1 MRIVFWGTYDT
12 GKPRVRIMLNG
23 LRKNGVD
30 TIECHSSVWGD
41 IQDKSQI
48 HGVMGKIRLLGR
60 WISSYP
66 GLIIRYLKLP
76 EHDVVVVGY
85 MGHLDVLV
93 LWPFAKLRRVPI
105 VWDAFLSLYN
115 TVVEDR
121 KLIRP
126 SHPFALVLSA
136 WEWIACRA
144 ASLVILDTLAHA
156 DYFVSR
162 FMIDAESTS
171 SVLVG
176 VEPEIF
182 QKNLI
187 HVRPTSYSENS
198 LTLLFY
204 GQFIPLHG
212 IETIIE
218 AAQKVENDLVRWVII
233 GKGQEGSRIRELL
246 SQHPVKNLSWVPWV
260 PYGELADWISH
271 ADLCLGIFGD
281 SDKASRVI
289 PNKIFQILAMGK
301 PLITRDSPAIRE
313 LLTPDMP
320 GVYLIPPADS
330 EALVRAVAKF
340 ESERES
346 LKKIRLHNAVINK
359 IQPASIGRQL
369 VKLAKEVH

>member
-30 TIECHSSVWGD
+30 TIECHSSVWDD

-48 HGVMGKIRLLGR
+48 HGVMGKIRLLVR

-66 GLIIRYLKLP
+66 DLIIRYLKLP

-93 LWPFAKLRRVPI
+93 LWPFAKLRRVPVI
-105 VWDAFLSLYN
+105 WDAFMSLYN

-126 SHPFALVLSA
+126 SHPFALALSA

-162 FMIDAESTS
+162 FMIDDESTS

-198 LTLLFY
+198 ITLLFY

-246 SQHPVKNLSWVPWV
+246 SQHPVKNLSWIPWV

-281 SDKASRVI
+281 SDKAGRVI

-330 EALVRAVAKF
+330 EALVKAIAKF

-346 LKKIRLHNAVINK
+346 LKEIRLHNAVVNR